1 MKPRITIDPEVDMHT
16 TEFVQVVI
24 EFRTPPAHTLI
35 RTFQNISIEEA
46 SERVRK
52 SYEDF
57 QKELSILLREKGYSY
72 TILHR
77 YTASLNGVAMK
88 LQGIAIQQLLSSQ
101 VIQGIYPNREMRIP
115 EKPLM

>member
-16 TEFVQVVI
+16 TEFVQVII
-24 EFRTPPAHTLI
+24 EFKTPPTHTLMT
-35 RTFQNISIEEA
+35 TFQNISIEKA

-57 QKELSILLREKGYSY
+57 KNELPIILGEKGYSY

-77 YTASLNGVAMK
+77 YTAGLNGIAME
-88 LQGIAIQQLLSSQ
+88 LQGIAIQQLLSSH
-101 VIQGIYPNREMRIP
+101 VIQGIYVNREVRIP